1 MPCLA
6 FFLSPGC
13 GPVIIGTAN
22 MLIADVWLLNRVSGL
37 DKALYGGEGGILCQG
52 PRDPENRYKISVSRQ
67 PRRVV
72 CTGSMYRSRR
82 LGSSGFAFMVN
93 AFHGQA
99 CDLAGAIAV
108 SREGKR
114 TTG

>member
-37 DKALYGGEGGILCQG
+37 DKALYGGEGVRHTVLYRPLIPCRSAEIL
-52 PRDPENRYKISVSRQ
+52 
-67 PRRVV
+67 
-72 CTGSMYRSRR
+72 
-82 LGSSGFAFMVN
+82 
-93 AFHGQA
+93 
-99 CDLAGAIAV
+99 
-108 SREGKR
+108 
-114 TTG
+114 

>member
-37 DKALYGGEGGILCQG
+37 DKALYGGEGVRRTIER
-52 PRDPENRYKISVSRQ
+52 PRSALFNSDLIYLSLTTLLVSSLYSAGRHRAAQ
-67 PRRVV
+67 SGANARARV
-72 CTGSMYRSRR
+72 RAR
-82 LGSSGFAFMVN
+82 A
-93 AFHGQA
+93 
-99 CDLAGAIAV
+99 
-108 SREGKR
+108 R
-114 TTG
+114 TDEA

>member
-37 DKALYGGEGGILCQG
+37 DKALYGGEGVRLRLTRQV
-52 PRDPENRYKISVSRQ
+52 PENTARRSTI
-67 PRRVV
+67 PRFPAINFL
-72 CTGSMYRSRR
+72 CSTGEHR
-82 LGSSGFAFMVN
+82 
-93 AFHGQA
+93 
-99 CDLAGAIAV
+99 
-108 SREGKR
+108 
-114 TTG
+114 